1 MEDYLNYWLKKT
13 VKETP
18 NDMELGEKIREMIG
32 VEENDTSNGYLGT
45 DGRSENDP
53 VTKWNKHKKDNKW
66 IFERKPDTQE
76 IRKRKI

>member
-1 MEDYLNYWLKKT
+1 MEDYLNYWLKKI

-18 NDMELGEKIREMIG
+18 NDMELGEKIREMVG
-32 VEENDTSNGYLGT
+32 VEENDIPNRYLGT

-66 IFERKPDTQE
+66 IFERNPDTNK